1 MRPSFRR
8 ARESTAALTLTR
20 IEDRLG
26 PALEPGLL
34 QKPAANACSRER
46 LYALGCI
53 FWSWIWQ
60 ILQAKAS
67 CREAVRQ
74 IQALRALKGRPPAKG
89 GTAGYCRARARL
101 PLPLLEK
108 VLPAA
113 PAPRKRRPPPARPRS
128 RAGG

>member
-1 MRPSFRR
+1 
-8 ARESTAALTLTR
+8 
-20 IEDRLG
+20 
-26 PALEPGLL
+26 
-34 QKPAANACSRER
+34 
-46 LYALGCI
+46 LGCI

-89 GTAGYCRARARL
+89 GTAGYCRARL

-108 VLPAA
+108 VFAGSARAAQKAA
-113 PAPRKRRPPPARPRS
+113 PARPAALQGRRLRIADASAVRLPDTPQNRAAFPPAKHQG
-128 RAGG
+128 AGPGFHCSI